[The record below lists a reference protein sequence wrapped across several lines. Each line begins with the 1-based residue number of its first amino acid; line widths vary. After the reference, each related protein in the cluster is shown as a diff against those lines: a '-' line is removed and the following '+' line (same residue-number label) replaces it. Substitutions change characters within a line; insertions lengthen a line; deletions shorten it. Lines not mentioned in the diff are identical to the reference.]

1 MTAEAVSSS
10 LRPFA
15 TSPPREP
22 RHGPRP
28 GWPRSSDPPT
38 RPCCEVVRDQTER
51 LQIPAELAAA
61 EAERRVYADRER
73 IARDLHDRVI
83 QRIFAAGMG
92 LQGVQGLVASPELA
106 GRLASLSAELDEA
119 VRDIRT
125 SVFTLRRGPGD
136 FSFRGQLIDIGEH
149 TAEALGFRP
158 RIDFRGPVD
167 LATPAHI
174 AEQSVAVVRE
184 ALANVAKHAH
194 ATSAEVTVRVDSDR
208 LTIVVADDGRGIR
221 QEGRRSGLRN
231 LAERAERLGGSSAS
245 NPLPAA
251 APVSPGTSRCRLEG
265 LARPSTRP
273 VSRSRCGATTS
284 PGVRVLHVR
293 RGHQRPGRPT
303 RTRRRHVLN
312 TVVRPPT
319 SRRRPPAHATGPG
332 A

>member
-38 RPCCEVVRDQTER
+38 RPFCEVVRDQTER
-51 LQIPAELAAA
+51 LQIRAELAAA

-125 SVFTLRRGPGD
+125 SIFTLRRGPGD

-231 LAERAERLGGSSAS
+231 LAERAEGLGD
-245 NPLPAA
+245 PPHR
-251 APVSPGTSRCRLEG
+251 T
-265 LARPSTRP
+265 
-273 VSRSRCGATTS
+273 RSRRRHLSHLGRPAVALRASPPVDAPCVTIAVWATTS